1 MIPERIAVV
10 SPCPACLLPSDAFS
24 IWVQHHPA
32 FLTKLIMRSSD
43 QPLVKSFQNTLLK
56 QITVIKSHSFCPD
69 IKHSSKLIV
78 NKLN

>member
-32 FLTKLIMRSSD
+32 FLTQLIMRSTTD
-43 QPLVKSFQNTLLK
+43 QKFPKYFAETNY
-56 QITVIKSHSFCPD
+56 C
-69 IKHSSKLIV
+69 
-78 NKLN
+78 NKIAQFLSRYKTQQ